1 MEKNT
6 QWAKKTCNYK
16 SIQKDNTRRKG
27 QISEGDGQKD
37 TQRTEKTQKGQNW
50 VRRTYKQVG
59 WTKDPQRTEKTQKGQ
74 NWVRRT
80 YRSKEGH
87 FILFTGEQM
96 VMSFRFF
103 IEQFKTKTIIQS

>member
-6 QWAKKTCNYK
+6 QWAKKTCNLK

-37 TQRTEKTQKGQNW
+37 T
-50 VRRTYKQVG
+50 
-59 WTKDPQRTEKTQKGQ
+59 QRTEKTQKGQ